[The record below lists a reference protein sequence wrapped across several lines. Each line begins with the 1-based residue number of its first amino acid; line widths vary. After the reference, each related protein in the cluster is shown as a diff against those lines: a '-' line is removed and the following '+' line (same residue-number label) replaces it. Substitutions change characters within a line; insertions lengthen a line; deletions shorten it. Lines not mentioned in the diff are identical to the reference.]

1 MKQLLYSVDFFFIA
15 FVSNAQQKDT
25 ISFFIDGLEKPPE
38 QKLATYL
45 RIGIRNKTI
54 WEVYDLYLNEDKI
67 RMKAYCTDDSLQL
80 KEGLCE
86 YYSKSGKVIAKG
98 HYTRGKRV
106 GLWKWMHENG
116 QLQDSTLYKNDIPT
130 GQSVGYYQDGNIS
143 YKQKFDSD
151 GNGNGSEIRFY
162 TSGIV
167 RDSGSYTANKKN
179 GIWFYYREDNSKA
192 SEILFVN
199 DSAVSAKNFDTKG
212 NLISSKLIEQ
222 EAAYPGGDEAWNKY
236 LGIKL
241 GLLYDKKDNRSY
253 AGTCS
258 IQFVVDTD
266 GNLSNIEV
274 IDTTNPKLS
283 DFVSSFLKNAKK
295 WNPAIQYN
303 LYVKAYRRQ
312 RFTFNPE

>member
-1 MKQLLYSVDFFFIA
+1 MKQLLYSVAFFFIA

-25 ISFFIDGLEKPPE
+25 ISFFIDGLEKPAE

-116 QLQDSTLYKNDIPT
+116 QLQDSTLYKNDIPA

-167 RDSGSYTANKKN
+167 RDSGSYTANKKMAY
-179 GIWFYYREDNSKA
+179 GFITVKTTAKRARFY
-192 SEILFVN
+192 L
-199 DSAVSAKNFDTKG
+199 
-212 NLISSKLIEQ
+212 
-222 EAAYPGGDEAWNKY
+222 
-236 LGIKL
+236 
-241 GLLYDKKDNRSY
+241 
-253 AGTCS
+253 
-258 IQFVVDTD
+258 
-266 GNLSNIEV
+266 
-274 IDTTNPKLS
+274 
-283 DFVSSFLKNAKK
+283 
-295 WNPAIQYN
+295 
-303 LYVKAYRRQ
+303 
-312 RFTFNPE
+312 